1 MKQIHKRLVLL
12 AIILLSI
19 QSINAQE
26 YYFYVDSEEGVP
38 VRYYPQKLQVNNKY
52 AFVIGAV
59 WEDTKGEITIPETVY
74 DEKTSKRD
82 CIVNGIYENAFM
94 GCRELTAIHIPKT
107 VKGILYQAFLNCK
120 KINDF
125 VLPDS
130 LLCLYGN
137 AFDGTGWLERQ
148 PEGPVVMGDWVLGYK
163 GELPADG
170 VVSLAKYGKKLAAD
184 SFLETNI
191 TEVTDMDQLQEI
203 CSRAFF
209 NSKLSKAELKD
220 GVILQEWAFNSCQ
233 ELKSVHIKGNVKGL
247 NCEREPGDI
256 AHEIYFDY
264 KIVPGIPN
272 YAFGLCTSLDDVI
285 IDEGVEQI
293 GMGAFGSCAMKT
305 LRLPSTMKIVGESAF
320 SCCRSLEEI
329 DLPIGLEEIGRS
341 AFSFSGLKSIDV
353 PEGIETIENSTFIYC
368 ADLESVVLP
377 NSLKKIY
384 SNAFVGCESLKTVT
398 LPEDVQLVG
407 DSVFT
412 KNGTNFE
419 IIVRSRTPKAIRN
432 GAFDQNN
439 YDNATL
445 KVPYGTKEIYEN
457 TNGWKNFV
465 HIVEMEPTAIKAVD
479 ISKRKNSRII
489 YDLQGRNI
497 GKDLN
502 RLPKGIY
509 IKDGKKIV
517 R

>member
-26 YYFYVDSEEGVP
+26 YYFYVDSKEGVP

-52 AFVIGAV
+52 AFVLGAV

-107 VKGILYQAFLNCK
+107 VRGILYQAFLNCK

-148 PEGPVVMGDWVLGYK
+148 PEGMIVLGDWVLGYK
-163 GELPADG
+163 GDLPANG

-184 SFLETNI
+184 SFLDSNI
-191 TEVTDMDQLQEI
+191 TEVTDMDQLDLI
-203 CSRAFF
+203 CSRAFY
-209 NSKLSKAELKD
+209 NSKLSKINLKE
-220 GVILQEWAFNSCQ
+220 GAILQEHAFDCCR
-233 ELKSVHIKGNVKGL
+233 ELKSVHLDGSVKSF
-247 NCEREPGDI
+247 NCGRTKDFN
-256 AHEIYFDY
+256 EIPFDY
-264 KIVPGIPN
+264 KIEQGIPN
-272 YAFGLCTSLDDVI
+272 WAFGQCESLEEVI
-285 IDEGVEQI
+285 IDDGVEQI
-293 GMGAFGSCAMKT
+293 GSGAFGSCTALKT
-305 LRLPSTMKIVGESAF
+305 LRVPSTLKRIGVSAF
-320 SCCRSLEEI
+320 SNCKSLEEI
-329 DLPIGLEEIGRS
+329 NLPDGLEDIGQS
-341 AFSFSGLKSIDV
+341 AFSFSGLKSIVV
-353 PEGIETIENSTFIYC
+353 PEGIEIIENSTFIYC
-368 ADLESVVLP
+368 YKLETVVLP

-445 KVPYGTKEIYEN
+445 KVPYGTKTIYEN
-457 TNGWKNFV
+457 TTGWKNFV
-465 HIVEMEPTAIKAVD
+465 HIVEMEPTAIEAVEL
-479 ISKRKNSRII
+479 SEKENSGIV
-489 YDLQGRNI
+489 YDLQGR
-497 GKDLN
+497 
-502 RLPKGIY
+502 RLSAEPERGLY

-517 R
+517 KK